1 MIKLHIKNK
10 VDQKL
15 PWSKLQES
23 DVFMRVVAIAGGII
37 ALIESLLHL
46 IGIFEFW
53 TFGWIIEVIAIVLAI
68 LPILLG
74 IKPIHYTPT
83 FLGIIGLFLI
93 IFSVFIGGIV
103 VLLAAIIGA
112 IT

>member
-1 MIKLHIKNK
+1 M
-10 VDQKL
+10 

-23 DVFMRVVAIAGGII
+23 DIYMRIMAIAGGII

-53 TFGWIIEVIAIVLAI
+53 SFGWIIEVIAIILAI

-74 IKPIHYTPT
+74 IRPIHYTPT

-93 IFSVFIGGIV
+93 IFSVFIGGII
-103 VLLAAIIGA
+103 VLLASIIGV

>member
-1 MIKLHIKNK
+1 ML
-10 VDQKL
+10 
-15 PWSKLQES
+15 WSKLEAS
-23 DVFMRVVAIAGGII
+23 DKFMRIVAIAGGVI
-37 ALIESLLHL
+37 ALIESILHA
-46 IGIFEFW
+46 INIFEFW
-53 TFGWIIEVIAIVLAI
+53 SFGWVIELIAIILAI

-74 IKPIHYTPT
+74 MKPIQYTPT

-103 VLLAAIIGA
+103 VLLAGIIGA

>member
-1 MIKLHIKNK
+1 M
-10 VDQKL
+10 

-23 DVFMRVVAIAGGII
+23 DTFMRVVAIAGGII

-46 IGIFEFW
+46 INIFEFW
-53 TFGWIIEVIAIVLAI
+53 TFGWILEVIAVVLAI
-68 LPILLG
+68 LCILLG
-74 IKPIHYTPT
+74 IRPIHYTPT
-83 FLGIIGLFLI
+83 FLGVFGLLLI

-103 VLLAAIIGA
+103 IVLAAIIGT

>member
-1 MIKLHIKNK
+1 M
-10 VDQKL
+10 

-23 DVFMRVVAIAGGII
+23 DIFMRVVAICGGIV

-46 IGIFEFW
+46 MNLFEFW
-53 TFGWIIEVIAIVLAI
+53 SFGWIIEVIAIVLAI

-74 IKPIHYTPT
+74 LKPIHYTPT
-83 FLGIIGLFLI
+83 FLGIIGLLLI
-93 IFSVFIGGIV
+93 IFSVFVGGIV
-103 VLLAAIIGA
+103 VLLAATIGA

>member
-1 MIKLHIKNK
+1 M
-10 VDQKL
+10 

-23 DVFMRVVAIAGGII
+23 DVYMRVVAIAGGFI

-46 IGIFEFW
+46 LDIFEFW
-53 TFGWIIEVIAIVLAI
+53 SFGWIIEVIAVVLAI
-68 LPILLG
+68 LAILFG
-74 IKPIHYTPT
+74 IKPIPYAPT

-93 IFSVFIGGIV
+93 IFSVFIGGII

>member
-1 MIKLHIKNK
+1 
-10 VDQKL
+10 
-15 PWSKLQES
+15 
-23 DVFMRVVAIAGGII
+23 MRIVAIAGGII

-46 IGIFEFW
+46 IGILEFW
-53 TFGWIIEVIAIVLAI
+53 SFGWVIELIAVILAI

-74 IKPIHYTPT
+74 LKPIHYTPT
-83 FLGIIGLFLI
+83 FLGGIGLFLI

-103 VLLAAIIGA
+103 VFLAAIIGA

>member
-1 MIKLHIKNK
+1 M
-10 VDQKL
+10 

-23 DVFMRVVAIAGGII
+23 DTFMRIVAIAGGII

-46 IGIFEFW
+46 LNFFQFW
-53 TFGWIIEVIAIVLAI
+53 DFGWVIELVAIILAI

-74 IKPIHYTPT
+74 IRPIHYTPT
-83 FLGIIGLFLI
+83 FLGIIGLLLI
-93 IFSVFIGGIV
+93 IFSVIVGGIV

>member
-1 MIKLHIKNK
+1 M
-10 VDQKL
+10 

-23 DVFMRVVAIAGGII
+23 DKFMRIVAIGGGIV
-37 ALIESLLHL
+37 ALIESLLHFINFL
-46 IGIFEFW
+46 EFW
-53 TFGWIIEVIAIVLAI
+53 SFGWIFETIALVLAVCA
-68 LPILLG
+68 ILLG

-93 IFSVFIGGIV
+93 IFSVFIGGIIIF
-103 VLLAAIIGA
+103 LASIIGA

>member
-1 MIKLHIKNK
+1 M
-10 VDQKL
+10 

-23 DVFMRVVAIAGGII
+23 DIFMRIVAVAGGII

-46 IGIFEFW
+46 LNFFEFW

-83 FLGIIGLFLI
+83 FLGAIGLLLI

-103 VLLAAIIGA
+103 VLLATIIGA

>member
-1 MIKLHIKNK
+1 M
-10 VDQKL
+10 
-15 PWSKLQES
+15 
-23 DVFMRVVAIAGGII
+23 AIAGGII

-53 TFGWIIEVIAIVLAI
+53 SFGWIIEVIAIILAI

-74 IKPIHYTPT
+74 IRPIHYTPT

-93 IFSVFIGGIV
+93 IFSVFIGGII
-103 VLLAAIIGA
+103 VLLASIIGV

>member
-1 MIKLHIKNK
+1 M
-10 VDQKL
+10 

-37 ALIESLLHL
+37 AVIESLLHVFNF
-46 IGIFEFW
+46 FEFW
-53 TFGWIIEVIAIVLAI
+53 TFGWIIEAIAVALAI
-68 LPILLG
+68 LSILLG

-83 FLGIIGLFLI
+83 FLGIIGLLLI

>member
-1 MIKLHIKNK
+1 M
-10 VDQKL
+10 

-23 DVFMRVVAIAGGII
+23 DTSMRIVAIAGGII

-46 IGIFEFW
+46 IGILEFW
-53 TFGWIIEVIAIVLAI
+53 SFGWVIELIAIILAI
-68 LPILLG
+68 IPILLG
-74 IKPIHYTPT
+74 MRPIHYTPT
-83 FLGIIGLFLI
+83 FLGVIGLLLI

-103 VLLAAIIGA
+103 VLLAATIGA

>member
-1 MIKLHIKNK
+1 M
-10 VDQKL
+10 

-53 TFGWIIEVIAIVLAI
+53 TLGWVIEVIAIVLAI

-74 IKPIHYTPT
+74 IKPIQYTPT
-83 FLGIIGLFLI
+83 FLGIIGLLLI
-93 IFSVFIGGIV
+93 IFSVLIGGIV
-103 VLLAAIIGA
+103 VLLATIIGA

>member
-1 MIKLHIKNK
+1 M
-10 VDQKL
+10 

-23 DVFMRVVAIAGGII
+23 DKFMRVVAIGGGII

-46 IGIFEFW
+46 IGILEFW
-53 TFGWIIEVIAIVLAI
+53 SFGWIIEVIAIGLAI

-74 IKPIHYTPT
+74 LKPIHYTPT
-83 FLGIIGLFLI
+83 FLGVFGILLI
-93 IFSVFIGGIV
+93 IFSVFIGGLI

>member
-1 MIKLHIKNK
+1 M
-10 VDQKL
+10 

-23 DVFMRVVAIAGGII
+23 DMFMRVVAIGGGVV

-53 TFGWIIEVIAIVLAI
+53 SLGWPFEVIAIVLAVCAV
-68 LPILLG
+68 LLG
-74 IKPIHYTPT
+74 IKPIHYTPS
-83 FLGIIGLFLI
+83 FLFVIGLALI
-93 IFSVFIGGIV
+93 IFSVFVGGII

>member
-1 MIKLHIKNK
+1 M
-10 VDQKL
+10 

-23 DVFMRVVAIAGGII
+23 DMFMRVVAIGGGII

-46 IGIFEFW
+46 IGILEFW
-53 TFGWIIEVIAIVLAI
+53 SFGWIIEVIAIGLAI

-74 IKPIHYTPT
+74 LKPIHYTPT
-83 FLGIIGLFLI
+83 FLGVFGILLI
-93 IFSVFIGGIV
+93 IFSVFIGGLIV
-103 VLLAAIIGA
+103 FLAAIIGA